1 MYILS
6 KGIIQIIELY
16 TNIGGPAMDL
26 KQIISAQEKMKKIVH
41 KTPLDFSQTFTNI
54 SHYEVY
60 LKLENLQKTGSFKV
74 RGAINKLT
82 SLSKEE
88 LNKGVIAASAG
99 NHAQGVAYS
108 SKMLNIPCTI
118 VMPKGAPLSKI
129 QATKNYGAEI
139 ILAGD
144 VFDDAL
150 SYAMDLSEKQGF
162 AFIHPFDDDEII
174 AGQGTIGLEIL
185 DQLPDVEAIVCP
197 VGGGGLIAGIAAAV
211 KETNPN
217 VAIYGVEASACPSMF
232 HSLRE
237 KKPILVHSVPT
248 VADGI
253 AVKKPGIR
261 NLDIVQKYVD
271 GIVMVDE
278 LEIVRTML
286 LLLER
291 NKLLVEGSGACSL
304 SALLYEKLSIRE
316 KKVVA
321 ILSGG
326 NVDVNFISRIIER
339 GMVEAGRYAKLSLI
353 IADKPGELQRVLNNI
368 TEADANILSVHHT
381 RMGNNIYPG
390 YTEIEIAVE
399 TKGHEHIEILQ
410 KALTAKGYNIQ
421 AE

>member
-1 MYILS
+1 
-6 KGIIQIIELY
+6 
-16 TNIGGPAMDL
+16 MDL
-26 KQIISAQEKMKKIVH
+26 NQIISAREKMKGIVH
-41 KTPLDFSQTFTNI
+41 QTPLDFSQTFTDM
-54 SHYEVY
+54 SHNEVY

-74 RGAINKLT
+74 RGSINKLT

-88 LNKGVIAASAG
+88 LSKGVIAASAG

-139 ILAGD
+139 VLEGD

-150 SYAMDLSEKQGF
+150 AHAMELSEKQGF
-162 AFIHPFDDDEII
+162 TLVHTFDDDEII

-185 DQLPDVEAIVCP
+185 EQLPDVEAIICP
-197 VGGGGLIAGIAAAV
+197 VGGGGLIAGIAVAV
-211 KETNPN
+211 KEKNPN
-217 VAIYGVEASACPSMF
+217 VAIYGVEASACPSMAQ
-232 HSLRE
+232 SLLE
-237 KKPILVHSVPT
+237 KKPISVPSGPT

-253 AVKKPGIR
+253 AVKKPGVR
-261 NLDIVQKYVD
+261 NLEIVEKYVD
-271 GIVMVDE
+271 DLVTVDE
-278 LEIVRTML
+278 LEMIRTMF

-291 NKLLVEGSGACSL
+291 NKLLVEGSGASSL
-304 SALLYEKLSIRE
+304 AALLYKKLNIKG

-321 ILSGG
+321 LLSGG

-339 GMVEAGRYAKLSLI
+339 GMVEAGRYARFSI
-353 IADKPGELQRVLNNI
+353 IIVDKPGGLQRVLTNI

-381 RMGNNIYPG
+381 RMGRNIYPG

-399 TKGHEHIEILQ
+399 TKSHEHILDLQ
-410 KALTAKGYNIQ
+410 KTLTAKGYRVDFWSL
-421 AE
+421 